1 MTEGKEGN
9 RVMRDA
15 KEEDFSEILR
25 LNEESVHFLS
35 LMDMEKLVRL
45 DREAAFHK
53 VITIDDKV
61 RCFCLAFREGAPY
74 ESVNY
79 RWFQDHF
86 DVFLYVD
93 RVVVDQDIQN
103 EGLGKL
109 MYEEVFKFA
118 KANNAKRVTAEIDVV
133 PENPVSLKFH
143 DLYGFKEVGRQEVY
157 NGAKVV
163 SLRVAEIDN

>member
-1 MTEGKEGN
+1 MTEGVK
-9 RVMRDA
+9 VIRDA
-15 KEEDFSEILR
+15 RKEDFSEILR

-35 LMDMEKLVRL
+35 PMDMEKLIRL
-45 DREAAFHK
+45 DKESAFHK
-53 VITIDDKV
+53 VITVDGEV

-86 DVFLYVD
+86 DEFLYVD
-93 RVVVDQDIQN
+93 RVVVDCDIQG

-109 MYEEVFKFA
+109 MYEEVFRFA
-118 KANNAKRVTAEIDVV
+118 KENKVGRITAEIDVK
-133 PENPVSLKFH
+133 PENPISLKFH
-143 DLYGFKEVGRQEVY
+143 DLYGFKEAGRQEVY
-157 NGAKVV
+157 DGAKVV